1 MKKIYIAPAM
11 EIAELEVAAI
21 IAGSMNAGGSL
32 PGTGYGGDDDSGDF
46 EGDANGRR
54 RGEWGNLWEDSR
66 RW

>member
-21 IAGSMNAGGSL
+21 IAGSVNAGGSL
-32 PGTGYGGDDDSGDF
+32 PGTGYGGDDDSGTI

-54 RGEWGNLWEDSR
+54 GSWGNLWEDSM

>member
-1 MKKIYIAPAM
+1 MKKVYIAPAM

-21 IAGSMNAGGSL
+21 IASSMNAGGSL
-32 PGTGYGGDDDSGDF
+32 PGTGYGGDDDSGKI

-54 RGEWGNLWEDSR
+54 GSWGNLWEDSR

>member
-1 MKKIYIAPAM
+1 M

-21 IAGSMNAGGSL
+21 IASSMNTGGSL
-32 PGTGYGGDDDSGDF
+32 SGTGYGGDDDSGKI

-54 RGEWGNLWEDSR
+54 GSWGNLWEDSM